1 MIKKLL
7 ALTMTFVSCVMT
19 FATDMVV
26 KQKNG
31 ETLRFDV
38 KNVEEVIFEESIP
51 EETAIV
57 DTSETPLKFKIL
69 SDSTVEVINDDS
81 YRDALIDTIS
91 IPSKVRIDGKVYSVT
106 SIGNYAFQICSS
118 LTNINIPKSVT
129 FIGLYAFT
137 CSGLTSINIPEGV
150 TSINCW
156 TFEGCTNLTSVKI
169 PESVTTISYY
179 AFSKCRNLTSI
190 NIPDS
195 LTTIDNHAFE
205 DCSGLTSIK
214 IPESVTTISDNA
226 FYGCSGLTSI
236 NIPNGITSIESS
248 TFAGCSSLT
257 SINIPDSVIY
267 IKSRAFE
274 GCSSLTSI
282 NIPDSVFSIDNHA
295 FEGCSSLTSINV
307 ASNNPMYSSENGIL
321 YNKNKTEVIFIP
333 DGIEP
338 QLFIYDNGT
347 KCYGW
352 VGNKEKCTEV
362 VIPDGVTSIEV
373 RAFSG
378 CNNLTSISIP
388 ESVTRIKIYAF
399 KNCTNLDVVID
410 NSEKN
415 VKVGTEAFEGCKSV
429 TWLKD

>member
-7 ALTMTFVSCVMT
+7 VLTMTFVSCVMT

-31 ETLRFDV
+31 KTLRFDV

-51 EETAIV
+51 KDTTIV

-91 IPSKVRIDGKVYSVT
+91 IPSKVRIDGKVYDVT
-106 SIGNYAFQICSS
+106 SIGDHAFQICSS

-257 SINIPDSVIY
+257 SINIPDSVI
-267 IKSRAFE
+267 
-274 GCSSLTSI
+274 
-282 NIPDSVFSIDNHA
+282 SIDNHA

>member
-1 MIKKLL
+1 MAKKLL
-7 ALTMTFVSCVMT
+7 VSIVAFVLCVT
-19 FATDMVV
+19 VLATEMVV

-31 ETLRFDV
+31 ENWRINV
-38 KNVEEVIFEESIP
+38 NEVEEIIFDESIP
-51 EETAIV
+51 EDSAIV
-57 DTSETPLKFKIL
+57 DTSVTPLKFKIL

-282 NIPDSVFSIDNHA
+282 N
-295 FEGCSSLTSINV
+295 V

-321 YNKNKTEVIFIP
+321 YNKNKTEVIFIS

-362 VIPDGVTSIEV
+362 VIPEGVTSIGEY
-373 RAFSG
+373 AFYNCS
-378 CNNLTSISIP
+378 NLASINIP